1 MPVATGQ
8 AGSATR
14 SIFARYHRATK
25 ASIVCAG
32 VALVS
37 AGFYLW
43 ARTAVTVQPLAL
55 PSQLVG
61 IPLVRLS
68 DPVIEESGQGA
79 MPAIDSGYPGLVAV
93 ATAGPTHIRLELPSI
108 PSPSGLAEV
117 NDASITSPPDL
128 HARVRPREYSVRWPE
143 QIVVEQK
150 RPIGSPV
157 VDVPIQWRYPAS
169 GPRGPAR
176 PVVDLDIEL
185 ESPRDCA
192 REVALELSG
201 KVTYA
206 REIPNSDP
214 STKTLVQGELIPVK
228 GYFEPASIQSSGS
241 FSFFVHCAA
250 DVSLRTAYREWDYA
264 TSAAEHFRS
273 RMRDVALLTGGL
285 AIVAGGLA
293 ALIIGMMF
301 LDRGLGQSR
310 ADGSN

>member
-176 PVVDLDIEL
+176 PVVDLDIEFARL
-185 ESPRDCA
+185 RSRGGARVVRQGDLRPRDTQLGSVDEDVGS
-192 REVALELSG
+192 RRVNPGQGVFRTRQYPEQW
-201 KVTYA
+201 
-206 REIPNSDP
+206 
-214 STKTLVQGELIPVK
+214 LVLV
-228 GYFEPASIQSSGS
+228 F
-241 FSFFVHCAA
+241 C
-250 DVSLRTAYREWDYA
+250 SLRSRCFAAYGV
-264 TSAAEHFRS
+264 S
-273 RMRDVALLTGGL
+273 RVGLCDVGC
-285 AIVAGGLA
+285 
-293 ALIIGMMF
+293 
-301 LDRGLGQSR
+301 
-310 ADGSN
+310 